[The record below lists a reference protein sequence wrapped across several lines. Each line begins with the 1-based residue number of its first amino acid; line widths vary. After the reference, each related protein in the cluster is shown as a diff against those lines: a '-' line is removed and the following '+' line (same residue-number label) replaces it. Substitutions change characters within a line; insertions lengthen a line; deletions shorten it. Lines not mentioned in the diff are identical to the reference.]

1 MKIAILTSGILPVP
15 AVQGGAVE
23 NLIDFYL
30 AYNEKHR
37 LHDITIYSVWHP
49 DVEKHPAQKSE
60 VNHYIYFNVNSLK
73 AKIDKQIFRY
83 LLNSFCYY
91 HYTIEYFLQKAM
103 RHVSRQHYDIIIL
116 ENRPAYALKMQ
127 GRTAAPLV
135 YHLHNENLT
144 PDIAKSQDIYGA
156 AKGIITVSDYIRK
169 RVQAIRPDDIKTYTV
184 HNGIDLNAFSRQG
197 HADRAKQR
205 LADSDFLLLFSGR
218 ITHEKGILQL
228 MEAMNRLKDYPDI
241 KLLVLGSSF
250 YGGSNNDNDFIRL
263 LRDKAKPLADRI
275 VFTGFVPYSQM
286 PAYLQVADVAVVP
299 SVWDD
304 PFPTTVLEAQ
314 AMGLPIITT
323 RHGGIPEEVTEENAI
338 LLDTDDHFIDH
349 LVDAILDLYQHPEK
363 RKLMSQASLERAKLF
378 DKEMYA
384 QNFFAALE
392 TIINNRP

>member
-60 VNHYIYFNVNSLK
+60 VNHYIYFNVNSFK

-83 LLNSFCYY
+83 LLNNFCYY

-103 RHVSRQHYDIIIL
+103 HHVSRQHYDMIIL

-144 PDIAKSQDIYGA
+144 PDVAKSQDIYDA
-156 AKGIITVSDYIRK
+156 ATGIITVSDYIRK

-228 MEAMNRLKDYPDI
+228 MEAMNRLKDYADI

-286 PAYLQVADVAVVP
+286 PTYLQVADVAVVP

-363 RKLMSQASLERAKLF
+363 QKLMSQASLERAKLF

>member
-156 AKGIITVSDYIRK
+156 ATGIITVSDYIRK
-169 RVQAIRPDDIKTYTV
+169 KVQAIRPDDIKTYTV